1 MEIFPAIDLRDG
13 RAVRLTQGDY
23 DKMTV
28 YSAQPCGVA
37 RRFIRAGARNLH
49 IVDLDGARAGEPGFA
64 NLVEIEALVQQGH
77 AFIEV
82 GGGIRT
88 EERILQYLELGVNRV
103 ILGTV
108 AVENFDFTRRMAER
122 YGEKIAVGEDA
133 RDGMVATHGWEKT
146 SGEEGFDFCRR
157 LRDAGVKT
165 VIYTDIS
172 RDGTLSGTNLEAYRE
187 LVKIEGLD
195 IIASG
200 GISSVGEIEMLN
212 AMGVAGAILGKAV
225 YDGRLDLGMCLDAA
239 GNRRTEEDDEPALF

>member
-1 MEIFPAIDLRDG
+1 MQIFPAIDLRDG

-37 RRFIRAGARNLH
+37 RRFIRTGARNLH

-64 NLVEIEALVQQGH
+64 NFVEIEALVQQGH
-77 AFIEV
+77 AFIQV

-108 AVENFDFTRRMAER
+108 AVENFAFTERMARR
-122 YGEKIAVGEDA
+122 YGGRIAVGVDA
-133 RDGMVATHGWEKT
+133 RDGKVATHGWEKT
-146 SGEEGFDFCRR
+146 SGEDGFDFCRR
-157 LRDAGVKT
+157 LRDAGVET

-172 RDGTLSGTNLEAYRE
+172 RDGMLSGTNLEAYRE
-187 LVKIEGLD
+187 LVKIEDLG

-200 GISSVGEIEMLN
+200 GISTVKEIEELN

-239 GNRRTEEDDEPALF
+239 GDRASEEDDELPLF

>member
-1 MEIFPAIDLRDG
+1 MNIFPAIDLRDG

-37 RRFIRAGARNLH
+37 RRFIRAGARNIH
-49 IVDLDGARAGEPGFA
+49 VVDLDGARAGEPGYA
-64 NLVEIEALVQQGH
+64 NLIEIEALVQQGH

-88 EERILQYLELGVNRV
+88 EERIVQYLELGVDRV
-103 ILGTV
+103 ILGTI
-108 AVENFDFTRRMAER
+108 AVENFEFTERMARR
-122 YGEKIAVGEDA
+122 YGEKIAVGVDA

-146 SGEEGFDFCRR
+146 SGEEGFAFCRR
-157 LRDAGVKT
+157 LRDAGVQT

-172 RDGTLSGTNLEAYRE
+172 RDGTLSGTNIEAYRE

-195 IIASG
+195 VVASG
-200 GISSVGEIEMLN
+200 GISSVEEIRILN
-212 AMGVAGAILGKAV
+212 EMGVHGAILGKAV
-225 YDGRLDLGMCLDAA
+225 YDGRLDLGACLDAA
-239 GNRRTEEDDEPALF
+239 GDRRTEEDEELPLF